1 MLNDTIALEHERVE
15 FKIKVLGT
23 PKPSVQWYKDDM
35 EVRSRKPIKIAENTH
50 IKIHNVQIEQCLQRL
65 LLIYKGRQTSELI
78 FVINYH

>member
-35 EVRSRKPIKIAENTH
+35 EVSPREPIKTH
-50 IKIHNVQIEQCLQRL
+50 IKILIVLNIKCNSICKDYCLFTND
-65 LLIYKGRQTSELI
+65 K
-78 FVINYH
+78 

>member
-35 EVRSRKPIKIAENTH
+35 EVSHRKPIKIAENTH
-50 IKIHNVQIEQCLQRL
+50 IKI
-65 LLIYKGRQTSELI
+65 
-78 FVINYH
+78 